1 MKLHTKVYMD
11 FFNYAEQDYM
21 PCEMECG
28 SKIVDIHHLTKQSKF
43 GNKKEKDFIENLIGV
58 CRDCHNRAENDNIF
72 NMFCRIK
79 HLENVCIQVH
89 SLIQVNKRLKEYAN
103 RTNRNK

>member
-1 MKLHTKVYMD
+1 MKYHTKVYMD

-43 GNKKEKDFIENLIGV
+43 GNKKENDIIENLIGV
-58 CRDCHNRAENDNIF
+58 CRDCHNKAENDNIF

-89 SLIQVNKRLKEYAN
+89 SLIEVNKRLKQYAN